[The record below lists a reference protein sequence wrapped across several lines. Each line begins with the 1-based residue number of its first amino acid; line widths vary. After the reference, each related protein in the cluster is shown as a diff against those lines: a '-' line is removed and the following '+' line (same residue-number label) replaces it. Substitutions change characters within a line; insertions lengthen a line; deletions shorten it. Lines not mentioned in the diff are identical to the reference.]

1 MLKSEIDVLDV
12 LGGNSIA
19 NMTRRRSPDDKGT
32 KCGQSKPV
40 FGI

>member
-19 NMTRRRSPDDKGT
+19 NMTRRRLT
-32 KCGQSKPV
+32 KELNAVSQNRYLEH
-40 FGI
+40 